1 MDNPFV
7 YGIAT
12 DCNHFTDREEET
24 KRLSLNFT
32 YGINTI
38 LISPRRLGKTSLVNK
53 VFEQMADN
61 KSLKIIRMD
70 AFACRNEDDFYR
82 LFATEII
89 RQVSSKTENL
99 IENAKRF
106 LSNLVPK
113 ISIGQE
119 GDVSFS
125 LETTE
130 EHYSSDV
137 LTLPEKIAKE
147 KGVRIVVCIDE
158 FQQIGEFTDS
168 LTFQRKLRS
177 AWQLQT
183 NTSYCLYGSKR
194 HVLMNMFGKASYP
207 FYKFGDIV
215 LLDKIATSYW
225 VEYIQNQFSKTKKSI
240 SAELCEAICEYVES
254 NSSYVQQLSWLLWAR
269 TGKVAT
275 EESFRLAKQDLLN
288 QNHILFLK
296 YINELSGY
304 QVNMIRAISEG
315 HTTDL
320 STGKIISEYNLGSTA
335 NVNRVRKALEAKE
348 FVEITGKKV
357 ELSDPVFGRWV
368 IKNLNLFLQS

>member
-53 VFEQMADN
+53 VSTLMADN
-61 KSLKIIRMD
+61 KDVKIIRMD

-89 RQVSSKTENL
+89 RQVSSKAENL

-113 ISIGQE
+113 ISIGQDSE
-119 GDVSFS
+119 VSFS

-130 EHYSSDV
+130 DHYSSDV
-137 LTLPEKIAKE
+137 LSLPEKIAKDE
-147 KGVRIVVCIDE
+147 GGRIVVCIDE

-177 AWQLQT
+177 AWQLQS

-194 HVLMNMFGKASYP
+194 HVLMNMFGKVSYP

-215 LLDKIATSYW
+215 LLGKIATSYW
-225 VEYIQNQFSKTKKSI
+225 IEYIQKQFEKTGKAI
-240 SAELCEAICEYVES
+240 SAGLCEAICEYVES
-254 NSSYVQQLSWLLWAR
+254 NSSYVQHLAWLLWAR
-269 TGKVAT
+269 TEKTAT
-275 EESFRLAKQDLLN
+275 EKEFLLAKQDLLN
-288 QNHILFLK
+288 QNHVLFLK

-304 QVNMIRAISEG
+304 QVNMIRAISDG

-320 STGKIISEYNLGSTA
+320 STGKIISAYNLGSTA
-335 NVNRVRKALEAKE
+335 NVNRVRKALESKE
-348 FVEITGKKV
+348 FVEVTGKAV
-357 ELSDPVFGRWV
+357 ELSDPVFGQWAK
-368 IKNLNLFLQS
+368 KNLKQFL